1 MNVTN
6 NELIQ
11 AYKEEKNNH
20 KKERLHAI
28 CMIKVNK
35 HTIAE
40 TAREMFRTYQ
50 CVHNWLLRFEEYGL
64 DDLSRS
70 GRPPIIPSKKLEKI
84 KRLFKKLSGG
94 MTPKKLMQF
103 IFDRTGIRYHITHVR
118 RIIHSWNLRAK
129 VPQKQHVNAASNKE
143 CSKRYKDIILRI
155 KKAKNENFKI
165 LIQDES
171 IFTDDVYL
179 GKKYWVEMDKRLVI
193 PWRGTHQRFVV
204 HGMVSDDN
212 QSFFC
217 SYAKFNSPSF
227 LDYLKKAHKKFGKIF
242 VIADKAAQHRSK
254 NIKNYL
260 EKNNDVKLEYLPKG
274 SPHLSTME

>member
-6 NELIQ
+6 SKLIQ
-11 AYKEEKNNH
+11 AYKEEENNR

-64 DDLSRS
+64 DDLSRFS
-70 GRPPIIPSKKLEKI
+70 RPPIIPSKKLEKI
-84 KRLFKKLSGG
+84 KRLFKKLSEG

-118 RIIHSWNLRAK
+118 RIMYSWNLIVK
-129 VPQKQHVNAASNKE
+129 IPQRQHVNAASNKE
-143 CSKRYKDIILRI
+143 CSKWYKNIILRI

-179 GKKYWVEMDKRLVI
+179 GKKIL
-193 PWRGTHQRFVV
+193 G
-204 HGMVSDDN
+204 
-212 QSFFC
+212 
-217 SYAKFNSPSF
+217 
-227 LDYLKKAHKKFGKIF
+227 
-242 VIADKAAQHRSK
+242 
-254 NIKNYL
+254 
-260 EKNNDVKLEYLPKG
+260 
-274 SPHLSTME
+274 